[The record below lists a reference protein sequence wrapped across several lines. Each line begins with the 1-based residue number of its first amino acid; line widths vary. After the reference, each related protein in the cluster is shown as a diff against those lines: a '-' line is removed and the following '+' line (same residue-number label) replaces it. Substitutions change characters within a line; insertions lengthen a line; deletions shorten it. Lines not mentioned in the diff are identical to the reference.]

1 MKSEILEKKGCVVS
15 FKIEIPSS
23 EMSVLE
29 NKVLQEYMQNAP
41 VKGFRAGKAP
51 RDRVLR
57 MYSGNIK
64 KDVVSRNLGE
74 FCTKGLEQINTKPV
88 SEPVVNKVDY
98 ELNSALNFEGK
109 VEIFPEFE
117 LSDYKGFDLKK
128 HSAVVT
134 DSDVDNYIHEMAEY
148 SAPFETVEDRAL
160 QMGDYAITD
169 YQIKDGEEVLEK
181 KDGAWMKAKEGDSV
195 LKDFIQGLIGM
206 KIGEIKVLDTTL
218 PENYANSKVAG
229 KKVNVE
235 ISLKGIKTKPL
246 PEINDEFVKKIDPKY
261 STLQEYKEKV
271 RELLL
276 KDKKWEVLNNFKNQI
291 RLQLLKDNRLEVP
304 PSYLKQ
310 QMDANYM
317 EEIRMLK
324 SRGYDDQAIKA
335 QSEEIFKN
343 IYEKALSQLKLQF
356 IFGRI
361 IENEKIEVTPEDIQK
376 SIEEQSQE
384 MSISKEQFNEY
395 IKKDNKMEQF
405 KDRILVDKMFQWI
418 VDHAKVTEE

>member
-15 FKIEIPSS
+15 FKIEVPSS
-23 EMSVLE
+23 EMAVLE
-29 NKVLQEYMQNAP
+29 NKVVQEYMQHAP
-41 VKGFRAGKAP
+41 VKGFRAGKVP
-51 RDRVLR
+51 RERLLR
-57 MYSGNIK
+57 SYSSNIK

-98 ELNSALNFEGK
+98 ELNSALNFEGQ

-117 LSDYKGFDLKK
+117 LSEYKGFDLKK
-128 HSAVVT
+128 LSAVVT
-134 DSDVDNYIHEMAEY
+134 DSDVDHYIHEMAEY
-148 SAPFETVEDRAL
+148 SAPFETIEDRVL

-169 YQIKDGEEVLEK
+169 YLIKDGEEVLEK

-206 KIGEIKVLDTTL
+206 KIGETKVLDITL
-218 PENYANSKVAG
+218 PENYANAKAAG
-229 KKVNVE
+229 KKVKVE
-235 ISLKGIKTKPL
+235 LSLKGIKNKPL
-246 PEINDEFVKKIDPKY
+246 PEINDDFVKKIDPKY
-261 STLQEYKEKV
+261 ATLQEYKEKV
-271 RELLL
+271 RDLLT

-310 QMDANYM
+310 QMDANYV

-324 SRGYDDQAIKA
+324 SRGYEDQAIKA

-343 IYEKALSQLKLQF
+343 VYEKALSQLKLQF

-361 IENEKIEVTPEDIQK
+361 IENEKIEVTQEDIDR
-376 SIEEQSQE
+376 SIDEQSQE

-405 KDRILVDKMFQWI
+405 KERLLVDKMFQWI

>member
-15 FKIEIPSS
+15 FKIEVPSS

-29 NKVLQEYMQNAP
+29 NKVIQEYVQHAP

-64 KDVVSRNLGE
+64 KDIVSRHLGE
-74 FCTKGLEQINTKPV
+74 FCSKGLEQVNTKAI
-88 SEPVVNKVDY
+88 SEPVVNKVEY
-98 ELNSALNFEGK
+98 ELNTALNFEGQ

-117 LSDYKGFDLKK
+117 LSNCKGYELKK
-128 HSAVVT
+128 R
-134 DSDVDNYIHEMAEY
+134 SDVVADADVDSYIREMAEY

-169 YQIKDGEEVLEK
+169 YLIKDGEEVLEK
-181 KDGAWMKAKEGDSV
+181 KDGAWMKAKEGDTV

-206 KIGEIKVLDTTL
+206 KIGETKNLETTL
-218 PENYANSKVAG
+218 PENYANSKAAG
-229 KKVNVE
+229 KKVKVE

-246 PEINDEFVKKIDPKY
+246 PEINDEFVKKVDPRY
-261 STLQEYKEKV
+261 SSLQEYKEKV
-271 RELLL
+271 RELLTR
-276 KDKKWEVLNNFKNQI
+276 DKKWEVLNNFKNQI

-310 QMDANYM
+310 QMDANYV

-324 SRGYDDQAIKA
+324 SRGYDDNAIKA

-343 IYEKALSQLKLQF
+343 IYEKALNQLKLQF

-361 IENEKIEVTPEDIQK
+361 IENEKIEVTQEDIQK
-376 SIEEQSQE
+376 AIEEQSQE
-384 MSISKEQFNEY
+384 MSISQEQFNEFL
-395 IKKDNKMEQF
+395 KKDNKMEQL
-405 KDRILVDKMFQWI
+405 KERLLVDKMYQWI
-418 VDHAKVTEE
+418 VDQAKISEE

>member
-23 EMSVLE
+23 EMAVLE
-29 NKVLQEYMQNAP
+29 NKVVQEYVQNAP

-51 RDRVLR
+51 RDRILR
-57 MYSGNIK
+57 MYSANIK

-74 FCTKGLEQINTKPV
+74 FCTKGLDQINTKPV

-98 ELNSALNFEGK
+98 ELSSALNFEGQ

-117 LSDYKGFDLKK
+117 LSGYQGFELKK
-128 HSAVVT
+128 RSDVVT

-148 SAPFETVEDRAL
+148 SAPFETVEDRVL

-181 KDGAWMKAKEGDSV
+181 KDGAWMKAKEGASV

-206 KIGEIKVLDTTL
+206 KIGETKVLDITL

-229 KKVNVE
+229 KKVKVE
-235 ISLKGIKTKPL
+235 LSLKGIKNKPL
-246 PEINDEFVKKIDPKY
+246 PEINDEFVKKIDPRY
-261 STLQEYKEKV
+261 SSLREYKEKV
-271 RELLL
+271 RELLI

-291 RLQLLKDNRLEVP
+291 RIQLLKDNRLEVP

-310 QMDANYM
+310 QMDANYV

-335 QSEEIFKN
+335 QSEDIFKN

-356 IFGRI
+356 IYGRI
-361 IENEKIEVTPEDIQK
+361 IENEKMEVNQEDIQK
-376 SIEEQSQE
+376 AIEEQSQE
-384 MSISKEQFNEY
+384 MSISKEEFNAY
-395 IKKDNKMEQF
+395 LKKDNKMEQL
-405 KDRILVDKMFQWI
+405 KERILVDKMFQWI
-418 VDHAKVTEE
+418 IDHSKVTEE